1 MNQYNGPLS
10 YKLSSE
16 RAHQM
21 IKRSELGQ
29 YQSQISQFA
38 EVFDFMNYTDGQQ
51 ELFQIIDFL
60 QH

>member
-21 IKRSELGQ
+21 IKCSESGQ